1 MSFQRNSITGS
12 SDFHPARDYPP
23 PPRVHWFV
31 LLCAYA
37 LIKYLVG
44 MYTSLR
50 YHELVDSI
58 AGDAW
63 AFYLC
68 LWIRSLDSDTRS
80 PFWCDVYVVVELACA
95 ALNMRQNP
103 SRIVDGTIAFLGL
116 ASVVLGIVTIFLIR
130 SDLQRHYND
139 REPYGL
145 QLSGVMTFFFSFLY
159 FQYHLYDIAKWREKE
174 RSADSSSSTYS
185 ESRFIATR
193 SHPGHIGTRSHV
205 L

>member
-1 MSFQRNSITGS
+1 MNFSQNSVAATP
-12 SDFHPARDYPP
+12 DLYPARDYPS
-23 PPRVHWFV
+23 PPRVHWVV
-31 LLCAYA
+31 LLCAFIAVNA
-37 LIKYLVG
+37 LASY
-44 MYTSLR
+44 YTPLR
-50 YHELVDSI
+50 FHELVKSI

-68 LWIRSLDSDTRS
+68 LWIRSLDSDVRS
-80 PFWCDVYVVVELACA
+80 PFWCDVYVIVELAYA

-130 SDLQRHYND
+130 SDLERHYNE

-145 QLSGVMTFFFSFLY
+145 QLSGVMTLFFSFLY

-174 RSADSSSSTYS
+174 RSANPSRPTYS
-185 ESRFIATR
+185 
-193 SHPGHIGTRSHV
+193 
-205 L
+205 